1 MIQISDIEISPL
13 EFHDG
18 LDNEESEYGD
28 AEEEDN
34 YAIVE
39 NEEGERYVYLY
50 KHNLIIFFC
59 VFR

>member
-39 NEEGERYVYLY
+39 NEEGERYV
-50 KHNLIIFFC
+50 N
-59 VFR
+59 